1 MRFFYIVTSD
11 INMNDGEKLSVFEGY
26 MFMQGSSRL
35 RPWNWKARYLILTNE
50 CLYCFKRRGDLTSI
64 PLNVIHLH
72 DVAVSVDELRRG
84 FRRRYCLRVTSPRQ
98 RKTFNLF
105 CFLIEE
111 RNEWFSK
118 ILQVLARKYTDR
130 EPRNSRIISRGVKS
144 RSVGESSR
152 HSVLE
157 ALEHSSPMSISC
169 LELTNLGVINDPT
182 KEFQTVTPI
191 SKTFKPAIDGLIQ
204 ETRIPDDTVDV
215 SILDEEVFRNNR
227 ANKIKNTELKQRSKS
242 LSDVTIQ
249 EDTHVG
255 SRITKLISRQTKQL
269 SSEIDSNIRKGYHV
283 LAR

>member
-1 MRFFYIVTSD
+1 MS
-11 INMNDGEKLSVFEGY
+11 DGEKLSVFEGY

-64 PLNVIHLH
+64 PHDVIHLH

-84 FRRRYCLRVTSPRQ
+84 FRRRYYLRVTSHRQ
-98 RKTFNLF
+98 RKTFNMF

-111 RNEWFSK
+111 RNEWLSK
-118 ILQVLARKYTDR
+118 ILQVLAHKYTDR

-169 LELTNLGVINDPT
+169 MELTNLDVIDDPT
-182 KEFQTVTPI
+182 KELQTVTPI
-191 SKTFKPAIDGLIQ
+191 RKTFKSAIDGLIK
-204 ETRIPDDTVDV
+204 ETRIPDNTVDV
-215 SILDEEVFRNNR
+215 PILDEDVFRNNR
-227 ANKIKNTELKQRSKS
+227 VNKVKNIELKQRSKS
-242 LSDVTIQ
+242 LSDVTIH
-249 EDTHVG
+249 EDTHFG
-255 SRITKLISRQTKQL
+255 SRISNVISKQTKQL
-269 SSEIDSNIRKGYHV
+269 SSKIESNIRKGYHI